1 MHDQKSCQKWQ
12 IEKEIKYVIMITH
25 SYKKLNAVAIIRKI
39 EGYQRM
45 SEDETL
51 QAPEE
56 SEKSKTPKTIKE
68 IRKKTMI
75 VIK

>member
-1 MHDQKSCQKWQ
+1 MYDQKSCQKWQ

-25 SYKKLNAVAIIRKI
+25 SYKNLNAVAIIRKI

-45 SEDETL
+45 SEDEPL